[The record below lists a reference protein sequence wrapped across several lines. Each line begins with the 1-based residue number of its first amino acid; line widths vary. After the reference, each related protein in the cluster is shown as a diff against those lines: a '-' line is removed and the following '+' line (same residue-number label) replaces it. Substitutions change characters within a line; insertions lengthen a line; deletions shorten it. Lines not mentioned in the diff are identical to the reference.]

1 MSVRATVPNSCA
13 IFVRYCVTDAQ
24 SGRPVSD
31 VNLADLHRIGSICH
45 SCVAVVRAGNA
56 VDVFDYRFVD
66 LQRSNCASAV
76 SNNEVVPARL
86 DGDQCSDQRLRGH
99 ENRLAFLIL
108 LFAIL
113 RHSAKLAHSG
123 RGSFP

>member
-86 DGDQCSDQRLRGH
+86 DGDQCNQEVGVHWRFMR
-99 ENRLAFLIL
+99 
-108 LFAIL
+108 FAHRKHCFAYC
-113 RHSAKLAHSG
+113 RHSCRETPSG
-123 RGSFP
+123 LGR